1 MLFYRFNYCYCMFN
15 QGYRRSGD
23 VVSLI
28 HILIAD
34 DDRNIRELLKFHL
47 EKEGYMVSE
56 VKDGNE
62 ASLLLEKER
71 IHLAVVDIMMPYKNG
86 LDLCKEIRDQYDL
99 PVILLT
105 AKDQLIDKEKGY
117 FAGTDDYLVKPFEPR
132 ELLFRIKALLR
143 RYRMV
148 NSESIS
154 LNQTVIDRK
163 SYEVRIKGNT
173 LLLPLK
179 EFELLAQLGSF
190 PDQVFTREQ
199 LIELVWGADFAG
211 DDRTVD
217 VHIKRLRERFA
228 KRTDDFVITT
238 VRGLGYKLEVN
249 KK

>member
-1 MLFYRFNYCYCMFN
+1 
-15 QGYRRSGD
+15 
-23 VVSLI
+23 
-28 HILIAD
+28 
-34 DDRNIRELLKFHL
+34 
-47 EKEGYMVSE
+47 MVSE
-56 VKDGNE
+56 AKDGNE
-62 ASLLLEKER
+62 ASLILEKER
-71 IHLAVVDIMMPYKNG
+71 IHLAVVDIMMPFKNG

-143 RYRMV
+143 RYLMV

-163 SYEVRIKGNT
+163 SYEVRIMGNT

-199 LIELVWGADFAG
+199 LIELVWGTDFEG

-228 KRTDDFVITT
+228 GRTDDFVITT

>member
-1 MLFYRFNYCYCMFN
+1 M
-15 QGYRRSGD
+15 
-23 VVSLI
+23 I

-34 DDRNIRELLKFHL
+34 DDRHIRELLKFHL
-47 EKEGYMVSE
+47 EKEGYIVFE
-56 VKDGNE
+56 AEDGNE
-62 ASLLLEKER
+62 ASLLLENER

-132 ELLFRIKALLR
+132 ELIFRIKALLR

-148 NSESIS
+148 NSESIA
-154 LNQTVIDRK
+154 LNETIIDRK
-163 SYEVRIKGNT
+163 SYEVRIEGKT

-190 PDQVFTREQ
+190 PEQVFTREQ
-199 LIELVWGADFAG
+199 LIELVWGADFEG
-211 DDRTVD
+211 DDRTID
-217 VHIKRLRERFA
+217 VHIKRLRERFSG
-228 KRTDDFVITT
+228 RTDDFAITT

>member
-1 MLFYRFNYCYCMFN
+1 M
-15 QGYRRSGD
+15 
-23 VVSLI
+23 I

-34 DDRNIRELLKFHL
+34 DDRHIRELLKFHL

-228 KRTDDFVITT
+228 CRTDDFVITT

>member
-1 MLFYRFNYCYCMFN
+1 M
-15 QGYRRSGD
+15 
-23 VVSLI
+23 I

-34 DDRNIRELLKFHL
+34 DDRHIRELLKFHL
-47 EKEGYMVSE
+47 KKEGYMVSE
-56 VKDGNE
+56 AKDGNE

-228 KRTDDFVITT
+228 GRTDDFVITT

>member
-1 MLFYRFNYCYCMFN
+1 MFS
-15 QGYRRSGD
+15 QGYKRSGD

-34 DDRNIRELLKFHL
+34 DDRHIRELLKFHL

-148 NSESIS
+148 NSECIS

-228 KRTDDFVITT
+228 GRTDDFVITT

>member
-1 MLFYRFNYCYCMFN
+1 
-15 QGYRRSGD
+15 
-23 VVSLI
+23 
-28 HILIAD
+28 
-34 DDRNIRELLKFHL
+34 
-47 EKEGYMVSE
+47 MVSE
-56 VKDGNE
+56 AKDGNE

-86 LDLCKEIRDQYDL
+86 LDLCREIRDQYDL

-228 KRTDDFVITT
+228 GRTDDFVITT

>member
-1 MLFYRFNYCYCMFN
+1 M
-15 QGYRRSGD
+15 
-23 VVSLI
+23 I

-34 DDRNIRELLKFHL
+34 DDRHIRELLKFHL

-148 NSESIS
+148 NSECIS

-228 KRTDDFVITT
+228 GRTDDFVITT

>member
-1 MLFYRFNYCYCMFN
+1 
-15 QGYRRSGD
+15 
-23 VVSLI
+23 
-28 HILIAD
+28 
-34 DDRNIRELLKFHL
+34 
-47 EKEGYMVSE
+47 MVSE
-56 VKDGNE
+56 AKDGNE

-71 IHLAVVDIMMPYKNG
+71 VHLAVVDIMMPFKNG

-228 KRTDDFVITT
+228 GRTDDFVITT

>member
-1 MLFYRFNYCYCMFN
+1 
-15 QGYRRSGD
+15 
-23 VVSLI
+23 
-28 HILIAD
+28 
-34 DDRNIRELLKFHL
+34 
-47 EKEGYMVSE
+47 MVSE
-56 VKDGNE
+56 AKDGNE

-86 LDLCKEIRDQYDL
+86 LDLCKEIRNQYDL

-154 LNQTVIDRK
+154 MNQTVIDRK

-179 EFELLAQLGSF
+179 EFELLTQLGSF

-228 KRTDDFVITT
+228 GRTDDFVITT

>member
-1 MLFYRFNYCYCMFN
+1 
-15 QGYRRSGD
+15 
-23 VVSLI
+23 
-28 HILIAD
+28 
-34 DDRNIRELLKFHL
+34 
-47 EKEGYMVSE
+47 MVSE
-56 VKDGNE
+56 AKDGNE
-62 ASLLLEKER
+62 ASLILERER
-71 IHLAVVDIMMPYKNG
+71 IHLAVVDIMMPFKDG

-163 SYEVRIKGNT
+163 SYEVRIMGNT

-199 LIELVWGADFAG
+199 LIELVWGADFEG

-228 KRTDDFVITT
+228 GRTDDFVITT